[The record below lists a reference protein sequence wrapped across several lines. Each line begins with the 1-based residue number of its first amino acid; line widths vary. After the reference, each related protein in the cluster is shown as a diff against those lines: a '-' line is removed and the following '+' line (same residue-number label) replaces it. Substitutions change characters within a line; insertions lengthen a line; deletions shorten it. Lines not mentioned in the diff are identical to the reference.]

1 MPASTQVIVQCARE
15 RECGI
20 QIKPGNY
27 AAHSA
32 YLTLALEKHLPRLPT
47 LNRLGRI
54 HPVRAL
60 GAGCWTRG
68 AILRARGAVPART
81 GR

>member
-1 MPASTQVIVQCARE
+1 MSGGTKVVVQCARE

-20 QIKPGNY
+20 QIKPGHY

-32 YLTLALEKHLPRLPT
+32 HLALAVKEHLPRLPT

-60 GAGCWTRG
+60 GTGCWTRG

>member
-1 MPASTQVIVQCARE
+1 MRASLQVVVQCARE

-20 QIKPGNY
+20 QIQPGNY

-54 HPVRAL
+54 HPVRA
-60 GAGCWTRG
+60 GDAGRG
-68 AILRARGAVPART
+68 TGCTVLRARGAVPART

>member
-1 MPASTQVIVQCARE
+1 MRASLQVVAQYARE

-20 QIKPGNY
+20 QIKPSDH

-47 LNRLGRI
+47 LNRLGRV
-54 HPVRAL
+54 HLVRA
-60 GAGCWTRG
+60 GSTGCRTRG

>member
-1 MPASTQVIVQCARE
+1 MSGGTQVVVQCARE

-20 QIKPGNY
+20 QIKPSDH

-47 LNRLGRI
+47 LNRLGRV
-54 HPVRAL
+54 HPVRT
-60 GAGCWTRG
+60 GGTGRRAGG
-68 AILRARGAVPART
+68 AILWARGAVPARA